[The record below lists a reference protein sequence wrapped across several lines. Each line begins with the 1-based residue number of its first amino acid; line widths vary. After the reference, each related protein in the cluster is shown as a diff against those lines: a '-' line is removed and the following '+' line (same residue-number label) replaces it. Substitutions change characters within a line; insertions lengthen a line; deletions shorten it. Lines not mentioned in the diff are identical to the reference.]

1 MISGRMF
8 KIIRFLNKERKS
20 NYKELCAKLDIK
32 ERNARY
38 DIDCINDA
46 LSMNGYLEIE
56 KHSKGKLIVPDD
68 LDLDVLLADDAFAL
82 SAKERIDVIRF
93 IVLFDTK
100 NLNIKKLSEKFGVTR
115 RSIQNDLNIIMKD
128 FSPYH
133 LELAYQRKFTL
144 IEEQSSSYFIKTNE
158 LKKYVQLF
166 NKKEYEY
173 SPFELEIIEL
183 TEKIFKPVNVKQIFY
198 WLNTKIKKMN
208 WFFSDTSFDWYVA
221 NVLVTCLYILTN
233 QQLPI
238 CPKKIDIEDYSLN
251 ELEEIIKMKLDENQK
266 ALITSYSSYTNKYGD
281 VDINLDLIMTED
293 IIMQLLSLMSNQLK
307 IAFIHDMILIK
318 GLLNHV
324 APMLERI
331 KNNIRVYEINST
343 VVPQNYN
350 YIYKALKFSTIQ
362 IPELKN
368 ASDDELIYL
377 TIHFIGSIQRM
388 QVIQEKN
395 ILLICGLGYGATALV
410 KDTLRNEYQIQVID
424 SISAYDLDNYNRWN
438 EVDLVITTTPIT
450 LPVNK
455 KVVNVNVIFSTQD
468 HEKLLNAGVSKK
480 NVLTNYIAIEKKLDF
495 LSNSDRQKVI
505 TVIKEELG
513 YKDVR
518 IPKKY
523 SNLSD
528 LLGYD
533 CIEVVD
539 KFDEWQNAVQMAT
552 DLLVENGSVL
562 SGYYDDIIK
571 QIKTSGFYSV
581 TDGKFALFHAGD
593 TSLIKVSL
601 MSLIVS
607 KKPIYF
613 ENKKVNVLFCLSS
626 KDKKEH
632 IPVVVKLMRMV
643 NKTNLIECLKECN
656 DKNEI
661 IEVIKKCE
669 MEV

>member
-238 CPKKIDIEDYSLN
+238 CPKK
-251 ELEEIIKMKLDENQK
+251 
-266 ALITSYSSYTNKYGD
+266 
-281 VDINLDLIMTED
+281 
-293 IIMQLLSLMSNQLK
+293 
-307 IAFIHDMILIK
+307 
-318 GLLNHV
+318 
-324 APMLERI
+324 
-331 KNNIRVYEINST
+331 
-343 VVPQNYN
+343 
-350 YIYKALKFSTIQ
+350 
-362 IPELKN
+362 
-368 ASDDELIYL
+368 
-377 TIHFIGSIQRM
+377 
-388 QVIQEKN
+388 
-395 ILLICGLGYGATALV
+395 
-410 KDTLRNEYQIQVID
+410 
-424 SISAYDLDNYNRWN
+424 
-438 EVDLVITTTPIT
+438 
-450 LPVNK
+450 
-455 KVVNVNVIFSTQD
+455 
-468 HEKLLNAGVSKK
+468 
-480 NVLTNYIAIEKKLDF
+480 
-495 LSNSDRQKVI
+495 
-505 TVIKEELG
+505 
-513 YKDVR
+513 
-518 IPKKY
+518 
-523 SNLSD
+523 
-528 LLGYD
+528 
-533 CIEVVD
+533 
-539 KFDEWQNAVQMAT
+539 
-552 DLLVENGSVL
+552 
-562 SGYYDDIIK
+562 
-571 QIKTSGFYSV
+571 
-581 TDGKFALFHAGD
+581 
-593 TSLIKVSL
+593 
-601 MSLIVS
+601 
-607 KKPIYF
+607 
-613 ENKKVNVLFCLSS
+613 
-626 KDKKEH
+626 
-632 IPVVVKLMRMV
+632 
-643 NKTNLIECLKECN
+643 
-656 DKNEI
+656 
-661 IEVIKKCE
+661 
-669 MEV
+669 